1 MAVPAGYALSLFALV
16 LLSLFLLT
24 PSLQQ
29 QQQQQHYASFPR
41 PPPPPP
47 PPRAT
52 PSTSTAP
59 SGRAG
64 QRLDESVAT
73 AEAVRKD
80 LLRLLDASWQRVR
93 RLVEAETLCRCE
105 EALRGATILLVLATL
120 RRSADLFPSSRA
132 ALEAMLRSADVNHD
146 GQLSYAEWANWLTST
161 KEGAP
166 EAGGG
171 GGTVAGGGGG
181 EGLEGFFSPS
191 ASSDPMVSSLA
202 QVLGHALC
210 ALKVVARLS
219 SDAPTLAAAFVAGGM
234 MSEALDEEVR
244 LSLLSRLAPQTRDL
258 VLLSLSLEASSPVFR
273 QSVVVVDSMS
283 EGPSQGEVVVIR
295 EQQEEEEEEEGL
307 VMASRSSSD
316 SEAVRLLL
324 QRLLRVADE
333 TVAMQRS
340 LRDLDDKHSLAWREA
355 TIDRLQSLRG
365 DGRLVLTLG
374 LALRIARLQNLHLP
388 CYHHHRRG
396 DSGGLTPYSRA
407 EKQQL
412 AMESL
417 QLWAPL
423 AYQVEAAAA
432 TAELEAHAYMLLFPS
447 SFSSFL
453 SWYSALRPLALRALA
468 SLRADSEAL
477 LAGDA
482 LLRRCCQRAVLQTRL
497 KTPASAFTKMV
508 KGAKLRDDLFDILDL
523 LGLLSDWRED
533 RSRFKDYVTQPKA
546 SGYQSVHLVLAHRP
560 TALRVEVQLRT
571 ERMHRLAEHGSAAH
585 SRYKA
590 LLLPSSKTIHP
601 FQ

>member
-273 QSVVVVDSMS
+273 SRSTSSSSSTSTSTSRGGDGRATSTASESRAQQQQEEEVVVQSEDIIMTVDLASIPLLTAPPIFDTDTRPNPPPPPPPATTTTTTASDPIISNLPSSSRQSVVVVDSMS

-340 LRDLDDKHSLAWREA
+340 LRDLDDKHSLAWREVVLPPA
-355 TIDRLQSLRG
+355 TPTLLTSSSSSTGNDRSSAVSAGRWPPRLDSRPGAAHRSAAEPPPALLPPPPQGGQRGPDPLQPRG
-365 DGRLVLTLG
+365 
-374 LALRIARLQNLHLP
+374 
-388 CYHHHRRG
+388 
-396 DSGGLTPYSRA
+396 
-407 EKQQL
+407 
-412 AMESL
+412 
-417 QLWAPL
+417 
-423 AYQVEAAAA
+423 EAAAR
-432 TAELEAHAYMLLFPS
+432 HGV
-447 SFSSFL
+447 
-453 SWYSALRPLALRALA
+453 SAAVGPA
-468 SLRADSEAL
+468 SLSSGSRGRHGGVGGARVHVAVPL
-477 LAGDA
+477 L
-482 LLRRCCQRAVLQTRL
+482 L
-497 KTPASAFTKMV
+497 
-508 KGAKLRDDLFDILDL
+508 
-523 LGLLSDWRED
+523 
-533 RSRFKDYVTQPKA
+533 
-546 SGYQSVHLVLAHRP
+546 
-560 TALRVEVQLRT
+560 
-571 ERMHRLAEHGSAAH
+571 
-585 SRYKA
+585 
-590 LLLPSSKTIHP
+590 LLLPLLVLRPAPTCPARLGQSARR
-601 FQ
+601 